1 MASAAPDNSSV
12 SESDVDQEE
21 FDNIYDRIVNE
32 QKEKVNKQ
40 EEPEAIVGDTGIED
54 DGPNMRENDDFRD
67 NIGLK
72 LDESNNIP
80 DLKVQNIGGKVKFQ
94 TGTVLNNDGTIHG
107 DIHAESKYNV
117 ELHCCDK

>member
-1 MASAAPDNSSV
+1 MASAAPDNISV

-32 QKEKVNKQ
+32 QNKTVNR
-40 EEPEAIVGDTGIED
+40 EEESEASVGDTGIED
-54 DGPNMRENDDFRD
+54 DGQNMRKKDDARY
-67 NIGLK
+67 NTGLK
-72 LDESNNIP
+72 LDECDNIP
-80 DLKVQNIGGKVKFQ
+80 DIKVHKNGGNVKFQ

-117 ELHCCDK
+117 VPLL